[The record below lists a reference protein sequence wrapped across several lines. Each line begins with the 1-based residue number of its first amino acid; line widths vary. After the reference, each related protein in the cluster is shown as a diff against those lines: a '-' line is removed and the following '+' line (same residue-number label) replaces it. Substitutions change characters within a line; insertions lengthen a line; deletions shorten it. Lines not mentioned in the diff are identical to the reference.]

1 MICKTWINRS
11 LVAGLILG
19 SVAGSALADHPG
31 FTLQSIE
38 GSWGFSGD
46 GILAAPDP
54 ADRLPIA
61 GIGVVTFDG
70 QGGCEIAGINNLNGT
85 ALEAKSEYCS
95 YTVNP
100 DGTGK
105 SEATFPASGPLPAIE
120 IPVSFVIVDEGREL
134 RLMQEAVVVSSF
146 VAKPIGDGRR
156 RYRPRR

>member
-1 MICKTWINRS
+1 MIYMTQIKGS
-11 LVAGLILG
+11 LAAILMIG
-19 SVAGSALADHPG
+19 GVAGSAIADHPG
-31 FTLQSIE
+31 FTLQSIK

-46 GILAAPDP
+46 GILAAANPD
-54 ADRLPIA
+54 DRLPIA

-70 QGGCEIAGINNLNGT
+70 EGGCEIVGINNLNGM
-85 ALEAKSEYCS
+85 ALEATSEFCS

-120 IPVSFVIVDEGREL
+120 IPVSFVIVDEGQEL
-134 RLMQEAVVVSSF
+134 RLMQDAVVVSSF

-156 RYRPRR
+156 RHRSRR